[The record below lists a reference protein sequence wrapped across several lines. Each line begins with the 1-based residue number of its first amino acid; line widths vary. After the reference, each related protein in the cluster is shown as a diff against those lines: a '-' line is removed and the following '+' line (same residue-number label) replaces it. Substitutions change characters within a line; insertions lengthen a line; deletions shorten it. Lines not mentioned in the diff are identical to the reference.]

1 VTSYEFIFGNKPRPR
16 LLRHACFWLAFGI
29 HFFIQSLL
37 IPGVNEALT
46 PRTPFESLINTSCF
60 LPVYIISVYIFIE
73 IIIPRLLFRTRF
85 VLFFISTVALL
96 MFNFIACYS
105 SGLLYEHFELKIAY
119 NQITF
124 AHNKYNAIVNGLF
137 VSGIVLAITGG
148 IKVAKKWIQKQ
159 RENEVLAREKI
170 NTELQLLKL
179 QINPRFLF
187 HSLHAV
193 KQHILADSPLSPK
206 LILQVADLLSYILYE
221 SDKNY
226 IALEKELTVIA
237 DYISLEKNNID
248 ENLKMIACTNGD
260 STGKYVVPLILLSI
274 IQTSFE
280 FFPEGEQGVFSKL
293 CVDVRN
299 DQLDL
304 TIIYNTGTDQ
314 SVDLLG
320 LSERFENIRKQ
331 LKNLYSA
338 KHEFVI
344 ESRAGAITIFLKN
357 LPLYIPELK
366 EQEIQTNSNAYEN
379 AGLDIF

>member
-1 VTSYEFIFGNKPRPR
+1 MTSYEFIFSTKPAIRFA
-16 LLRHACFWLAFGI
+16 RHACFWIAFGI

-46 PRTPFESLINTSCF
+46 PRTPFESVINTSCF
-60 LPVYIISVYIFIE
+60 LPVYIISVYFLIE
-73 IIIPRLLFRTRF
+73 IIIPKFLFKARYTIFFTATLGLL
-85 VLFFISTVALL
+85 I
-96 MFNFIACYS
+96 FNFAACYFT
-105 SGLLYEHFELKIAY
+105 GLLYEHLELKIPY
-119 NQITF
+119 DQITF

-221 SDKNY
+221 SNQDY
-226 IALEKELTVIA
+226 VTLEKELAVIT
-237 DYISLEKNNID
+237 DYISLE
-248 ENLKMIACTNGD
+248 ENSINEDLKIIATTSGD
-260 STGKYVVPLILLSI
+260 VSGKFIVPLILLSI

-293 CVDVRN
+293 SIDIRN
-299 DQLDL
+299 HQLDML
-304 TIIYNTGTDQ
+304 VIYNTAIDQ
-314 SVDLLG
+314 AVNLLR
-320 LSERFENIRKQ
+320 LSEKFDDIRKQ
-331 LKNLYSA
+331 LKNLYPDN
-338 KHEFVI
+338 HEFAI
-344 ESRAGAITIFLKN
+344 ECRAGTITILLKN
-357 LPLYIPELK
+357 FSLHNPELAD
-366 EQEIQTNSNAYEN
+366 QAIQTTANTYEN
-379 AGLDIF
+379 V

>member
-1 VTSYEFIFGNKPRPR
+1 MTSYDFIFSNKTAIRFA
-16 LLRHACFWLAFGI
+16 RHVCFWIAFGI

-46 PRTPFESLINTSCF
+46 PRTPVESLINTCCF
-60 LPVYIISVYIFIE
+60 LPVYIISVYLFIE
-73 IIIPRLLFRTRF
+73 IIIPKFLFNKRYAIFFSASIGVLLF
-85 VLFFISTVALL
+85 
-96 MFNFIACYS
+96 NFTSCYLT
-105 SGLLYEHFELKIAY
+105 GLLYEHFELKIAY

-137 VSGIVLAITGG
+137 VSAIVLSITGG

-187 HSLHAV
+187 HSLQAV

-221 SDKNY
+221 SDKDF

-237 DYISLEKNNID
+237 DYISLEKNNIA
-248 ENLKMIACTNGD
+248 ENLKMIASTNGD
-260 STGKYVVPLILLSI
+260 STGKYVVPLILLSV

-280 FFPEGEQGVFSKL
+280 FFPEDEQGVFSKL

-299 DQLDL
+299 DELDL
-304 TIIYNTGTDQ
+304 VIIYDTGADQ

-320 LSERFENIRKQ
+320 LSEKFEDIRKQ

-344 ESRAGAITIFLKN
+344 ESRAGSITIFLKN
-357 LPLYIPELK
+357 LPLYIPEL
-366 EQEIQTNSNAYEN
+366 EHQEVQTNSNAYEN
-379 AGLDIF
+379 V